1 MPVADVPAQPA
12 PAQAHAPAIHQAK
25 ARWDHLEIGV
35 LRSVNRVRARR
46 GLPRLRLSGR
56 ISFIAAMHAA
66 DMARNRFISHSSSN
80 GTPFDARIRLVES
93 ARTVGENL
101 AAMRGRTTG
110 RRVVRAWMRSPSHRA
125 QVLDP
130 RYRRIGVGRATASGT
145 VFVTADF
152 ASAR

>member
-1 MPVADVPAQPA
+1 MPVADAPAHYA
-12 PAQAHAPAIHQAK
+12 PAQASAPALHQAK
-25 ARWDHLEIGV
+25 ARWDRLEIGV
-35 LRSVNRVRARR
+35 LRSVNRARGR
-46 GLPRLRLSGR
+46 HGLPRLRLSRR
-56 ISFIAAMHAA
+56 ISYIAGMHAA

-80 GTPFDARIRLVES
+80 GTPFNVRIRIVEN

-110 RRVVRAWMRSPSHRA
+110 RRVVRAWLRSPAHRA

-130 RYRRIGVGRATASGT
+130 RYRRIGVGRATGSGT

-152 ASAR
+152 ASRR